1 MSLYERLYSF
11 CLNYSC
17 SRFQG
22 SGAVHVKDLKSF
34 HEEARR
40 SSEDKF
46 RNSWGKPLSQE
57 LFIQL
62 GQVKFRKSWGK
73 ILSQELLLQ
82 LGQVKFRNNWGK
94 QLSQDLFIQLG
105 QVRFRNSWCKLQS
118 QDLFKQLVQVELSLQ
133 TVGVNNSPRTC

>member
-1 MSLYERLYSF
+1 VRSNKISLKNQRITTRDCRYIGIRKLSLFQRLYSF
-11 CLNYSC
+11 CLKYSC

-40 SSEDKF
+40 SSEEKF
-46 RNSWGKPLSQE
+46 RNSWGKPLS
-57 LFIQL
+57 L
-62 GQVKFRKSWGK
+62 
-73 ILSQELLLQ
+73 ELLLQ

-105 QVRFRNSWCKLQS
+105 QVKFRNSWCKLLS
-118 QDLFKQLVQVELSLQ
+118 QDLFKQ
-133 TVGVNNSPRTC
+133 N